1 MKNKGGHIEKSK
13 YSYLLQNTLLLTLA
27 SFGSKFLSFFLVP
40 LYTNVLSTAEYGM
53 ADIITTSSTLLVY
66 VLTIN
71 IGSSVLRFGID
82 KNEKSDR
89 VFLYGARIDGF
100 ACVILAFGLFL
111 AYLLHL
117 FNWEGYYYI
126 FLWLIF
132 VAETFETLANQFL
145 RAIDKVQVMAVSSL
159 LGTIVRLASNLLF
172 LLVLKWGM
180 FGYLLSLV
188 IGPSLATAY
197 ALIHILPLKIEKV
210 SHEYEKNLHSEM
222 RKYAIPTMFGQLGWW
237 INNSLDKYF
246 VIWLKGAAVNGLYSI
261 SYKLP
266 SIMSM
271 VCNIFGQ
278 AWGISAIRDFDKED
292 KDGFFSNTYE
302 LFNFV
307 LVFCCSGLIL
317 SNMLISKMLFAKE
330 FFNAWK
336 YAPVL
341 ILAMLFSGLS
351 SFWGGI
357 FNAVKKN
364 EVIAW
369 TTVSAGVINAIFNAA
384 LIPALGAMGAAI
396 ATLLSFYSMWGLRY
410 LASKKYISCHNNIL
424 KHHIMYLLI
433 VVQIIFGY
441 QENHF
446 YVGQILIIVFMV
458 LLNRTVAK
466 KIFNGALQK
475 LNEYAR

>member
-13 YSYLLQNTLLLTLA
+13 YSYLLQNTILLSLA

-89 VFLYGARIDGF
+89 VFLYGARIDSF
-100 ACVILAFGLFL
+100 ACVILAFGLVL
-111 AYLLHL
+111 IYLLHL

-126 FLWLIF
+126 FLWLVF
-132 VAETFETLANQFL
+132 AAETFETLANQFL
-145 RAIDKVQVMAVSSL
+145 RAIDKVRVMAVSSL

-180 FGYLLSLV
+180 FG
-188 IGPSLATAY
+188 
-197 ALIHILPLKIEKV
+197 
-210 SHEYEKNLHSEM
+210 
-222 RKYAIPTMFGQLGWW
+222 QLGWW

-246 VIWLKGAAVNGLYSI
+246 VIWLKGAAINGLYSI

-307 LVFCCSGLIL
+307 LVLCCSGLIL
-317 SNMLISKMLFAKE
+317 SNILISKILFAKE
-330 FFNAWK
+330 FFIAWK

-369 TTVSAGVINAIFNAA
+369 TTVPAGVINAIFNAV
-384 LIPALGAMGAAI
+384 LIPTFGAMGAAI

-424 KHHIMYLLI
+424 KHHLMYSLI

-446 YVGQILIIVFMV
+446 YMGQILIIVFMV
-458 LLNRTVAK
+458 LLNRTVATK
-466 KIFNGALQK
+466 VFKAVLQK
-475 LNEYAR
+475 LKWIR